1 MTETAVAT
9 RHRNE
14 LLARPAGF
22 MRDLSSV
29 AGRSLRQVRRT
40 PENLVQP
47 VVISLFFFVIFVAA
61 LEGVARAGGMT
72 DFRAFQ
78 LPVATIFAVTGVTR
92 APALVSDIT
101 SGYFDRMLVTPTNR
115 LAMLL
120 GLMISDLVVAVLLT
134 FPVLLLGFA
143 TGVRFV
149 TGPLGLVAFVL
160 TAALWGLVYAGF
172 SYAIALRTG
181 NATVVAQST
190 MLFFPFVFLTS
201 SLMPQD
207 QLSGWLSAVAT
218 VNPVTYMLEAL
229 RSYVSGGWDAGATL
243 RGLGAIVVV
252 GLVAIPLAL
261 AALRGRTS
269 RS

>member
-1 MTETAVAT
+1 MTETVTAQ
-9 RHRNE
+9 RGDE
-14 LLARPAGF
+14 LLARRAGF
-22 MRDLSSV
+22 TRDLVSV

-47 VVISLFFFVIFVAA
+47 VVISLFFFVIFVGA
-61 LEGVARAGGMT
+61 LEAVAQLGGVD

-92 APALVSDIT
+92 APALVADIT
-101 SGYFDRMLVTPTNR
+101 SGYFDRLLVTPTNR
-115 LAMLL
+115 LALLL
-120 GLMISDLVVAVLLT
+120 GLMISDLVVAALLT
-134 FPVLLLGFA
+134 FPVLVLGFV

-149 TGPLGLVAFVL
+149 TGPLGLVAFIV

-181 NATVVAQST
+181 NATIVAQSS
-190 MLFFPFVFLTS
+190 MMFFPFVFLTS
-201 SLMPQD
+201 SLVPEE
-207 QLSGWLSAVAT
+207 QLSGWMAAVAT
-218 VNPVTYMLEAL
+218 INPVTYLLEAL
-229 RSYVSGGWDAGATL
+229 RSYVSGGWDAGAAL
-243 RGLGAIVVV
+243 WGLGAIVLV

-261 AALRGRTS
+261 AALRSRTS